1 MREYPYERVL
11 RDSRILLIFEVS
23 YEFCSKWEAISSR
36 GFFMP
41 YWLKL
46 IISSIQISFTGHQR
60 NLKNVHSFD
69 WNAACWEA
77 ISGNVKVCI

>member
-1 MREYPYERVL
+1 MKNNIEKNDFVVNGKLSVHVRV
-11 RDSRILLIFEVS
+11 
-23 YEFCSKWEAISSR
+23 
-36 GFFMP
+36 FFIP

-46 IISSIQISFTGHQR
+46 IPSIQISFTGHQR

-77 ISGNVKVCI
+77 ISGNVKVCISPL

>member
-1 MREYPYERVL
+1 MKNKNEKRFY
-11 RDSRILLIFEVS
+11 
-23 YEFCSKWEAISSR
+23 SKWEAISSR

-77 ISGNVKVCI
+77 ISGNVKVCIWPS